1 MVKSLLKFVIAVAAV
16 FAIATGVALAGSASF
31 SGTFAGDPTMNV
43 VSISTPN
50 CVAQGTTDVRYDAY
64 AITVTVTGLYSF
76 TATST
81 GGSGTLSSIY
91 IMDSGFNPTA
101 ALGNCLYGANNGTP
115 NGAVLNNANLTAGTP
130 YYLVIFDDTF
140 GQATPGY
147 NASAEGVGDIIGL
160 PGSGGAGTMAA
171 CTNPLPA
178 GSVVYNIP
186 AGAPAF
192 FAPDLGSGTGFDIPA
207 GTWYISEFSGDFA
220 KVWVACQAASVW
232 VPANA
237 VAH

>member
-1 MVKSLLKFVIAVAAV
+1 MKVNALLKVLVAVAAV
-16 FAIATGVALAGSASF
+16 FVVATGVALAGSISF
-31 SGTFAGDPTMNV
+31 SGTFDGDPTMNV

-50 CVAQGTTDVRYDAY
+50 CTSQGATDVRYDAFSF
-64 AITVTVTGLYSF
+64 TVTASGLYSF
-76 TATST
+76 SAAST
-81 GGSGTLSSIY
+81 GGATTLASIY
-91 IMDSGFNPTA
+91 IMNSGFNPDA
-101 ALGNCLYGANNGTP
+101 ALGNCLYGSNNGLAPGTP
-115 NGAVLNNANLTAGTP
+115 TTLNNVNLTAGTQ
-130 YYLVIFDDTF
+130 YYLIIFDDTF
-140 GQATPGY
+140 MQTTPGY
-147 NASAEGVGDIIGL
+147 NFSATGVGDFVIDYD
-160 PGSGGAGTMAA
+160 SGA
-171 CTNPLPA
+171 CTNPLPV

-237 VAH
+237 IAR